1 MDANRLSSISQADTD
16 EDMGEFWDSHDFTE
30 VDNPD
35 LPDVKFT
42 MACAVPIEIELFT
55 ALEKQ
60 AHQRGV
66 QVETLANLWLQ
77 QKLVE
82 QRRLETA

>member
-1 MDANRLSSISQADTD
+1 MYNSPCLNCTLISPVQLSQPSLAQSA
-16 EDMGEFWDSHDFTE
+16 
-30 VDNPD
+30 
-35 LPDVKFT
+35 
-42 MACAVPIEIELFT
+42 APIEIELFA

-82 QRRLETA
+82 QRQLEAA

>member
-1 MDANRLSSISQADTD
+1 MDANKLSSISQADTD
-16 EDMGEFWDSHDFTE
+16 EGMGEFWATHDFTGF
-30 VDNPD
+30 DNPE
-35 LPDVKFT
+35 LPDVKFAI
-42 MACAVPIEIELFT
+42 ACAVPIEVELFT

-77 QKLVE
+77 QKLIE
-82 QRRLETA
+82 QEQYVVA

>member
-1 MDANRLSSISQADTD
+1 LAQSA
-16 EDMGEFWDSHDFTE
+16 
-30 VDNPD
+30 
-35 LPDVKFT
+35 
-42 MACAVPIEIELFT
+42 APIEIELFA

-82 QRRLETA
+82 QRQLEAA